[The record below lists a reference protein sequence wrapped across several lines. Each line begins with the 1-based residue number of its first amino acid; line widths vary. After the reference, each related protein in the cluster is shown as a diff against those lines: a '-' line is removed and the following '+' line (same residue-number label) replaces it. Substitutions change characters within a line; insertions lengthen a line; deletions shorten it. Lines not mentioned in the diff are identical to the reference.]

1 MYQMKKIIL
10 TLSFAFAII
19 AMNAQIIQSRLL
31 TVDQE
36 NMEEFMEGVA
46 EKTKMYNSKKGQA
59 NYLTFQILT
68 GKNAQNFI
76 RMQVSDSIQELDKVD
91 TKGNNWWQ
99 KKVGSLHK
107 STGNYMWSMNKNMSY
122 NSKNT
127 ERQNHRRVIYYNY
140 KDSGEKDFWRFRE
153 RVKKAMVAANFGQN
167 MNVMYCN
174 SGCDG
179 NMVQVRFHHK
189 NFTGQ
194 NNDYGKPLTDM
205 IAKYDELYGKDA
217 YEQDS
222 QKVDESLMPNGRMIR
237 HQVLIP
243 ELSSPA
249 NME

>member
-1 MYQMKKIIL
+1 MKKIIY
-10 TLSFAFAII
+10 TLSFILMVTSI
-19 AMNAQIIQSRLL
+19 NAQIIQSRLL
-31 TVDQE
+31 TVEQE

-46 EKTKMYNSKKGQA
+46 QKTKMYNSKKGQTR
-59 NYLTFQILT
+59 YLTFQILT
-68 GKNAQNFI
+68 GKNAQNFV

-91 TKGNNWWQ
+91 TEGNKWWQ

-107 STGNYMWSMNKNMSY
+107 STGNYMWSMNENMSY
-122 NSKNT
+122 YNENID
-127 ERQNHRRVIYYNY
+127 RVNHRRVLYYNY
-140 KDSGEKDFWRFRE
+140 KDSGEKDFWRFRD
-153 RVKKAMVAANFGQN
+153 RVKKAMVASNYGQN
-167 MNVMYCN
+167 MNVLYCT

-194 NNDYGKPLTDM
+194 SNDYGKPYSDL

-222 QKVDESLMPNGRMIR
+222 QKVDESLEPNGRMIR

>member
-1 MYQMKKIIL
+1 MKKIIF
-10 TLSFAFAII
+10 TLLFAFT
-19 AMNAQIIQSRLL
+19 MTTLNAQIIQSRLL

-122 NSKNT
+122 YSKNT
-127 ERQNHRRVIYYNY
+127 ERQNHRRILYYNY

-153 RVKKAMVAANFGQN
+153 RVKKAMVATNFVQN
-167 MNVMYCN
+167 MNVMTCL

-179 NMVQVRFHHK
+179 NMVQVRYHHK

-194 NNDYGKPLTDM
+194 SSDYGKPYVDM
-205 IAKYDELYGKDA
+205 IAKYDDLYGKDA
-217 YEQDS
+217 YEQDL
-222 QKVDESLMPNGRMIR
+222 KKFNESLMPNGLSIR
-237 HQVLIP
+237 HQVLVP